1 MRIDQGPER
10 PWQATFVR
18 WKRRRVSRLSLQLP
32 NPHEPR
38 QCGLSHVD
46 GRVRNRAKSDL
57 AGSIESA
64 GRCLLVVLHADV
76 LFTNAVS
83 ELLSDLLRNKSEGM
97 ASDTQQICSRH
108 SESTVR
114 FDAEDHDA
122 CETLV
127 WPR

>member
-46 GRVRNRAKSDL
+46 GRLRNRAKADL

-64 GRCLLVVLHADV
+64 GRCLLVVRQTDV
-76 LFTNAVS
+76 LFTGLDNERQCPNS
-83 ELLSDLLRNKSEGM
+83 CP
-97 ASDTQQICSRH
+97 IC
-108 SESTVR
+108 
-114 FDAEDHDA
+114 
-122 CETLV
+122 
-127 WPR
+127 

>member
-18 WKRRRVSRLSLQLP
+18 WKRRRVSRFLLQLP

-46 GRVRNRAKSDL
+46 GR
-57 AGSIESA
+57 
-64 GRCLLVVLHADV
+64 
-76 LFTNAVS
+76 
-83 ELLSDLLRNKSEGM
+83 
-97 ASDTQQICSRH
+97 
-108 SESTVR
+108 